1 MRESS
6 CCSPAGSGV
15 LIRWKGGLSCWWM
28 HEEEADRGSR
38 RAAEFTPCLEKA
50 PSCSIP
56 LSFSIPP
63 SSLHPSLRS
72 FYPRLSLPLASVLA
86 HTRSS
91 CASSTF
97 SASSSSCLP
106 ASLTPRGQSG
116 RCTRTYSPAAFG
128 PAPSSKVKVSGEEEH
143 RRIVV
148 PRGNR
153 DTEPGVVFLSALL
166 RPREKYSTRC
176 SFAAFDFLWHAGYAR
191 ETRQPLLADRLHSH
205 SLYRHGGLA
214 SHGELENLRSDYAG

>member
-72 FYPRLSLPLASVLA
+72 ILLPSPFSPSRIRSCTHALLLRLFHLLRLVLFMFARLVNASRPERTLHTHLFTGRFRPRSLLQGEGLRRGGTPENSCSEGKPRYGAGSGFSFGAAPSSREIFHEVFFRGIRLSLARWLRARNA
-86 HTRSS
+86 
-91 CASSTF
+91 
-97 SASSSSCLP
+97 
-106 ASLTPRGQSG
+106 
-116 RCTRTYSPAAFG
+116 PAASRRPITLTLAVPSRWFG
-128 PAPSSKVKVSGEEEH
+128 ISRRTREPSV
-143 RRIVV
+143 
-148 PRGNR
+148 
-153 DTEPGVVFLSALL
+153 
-166 RPREKYSTRC
+166 
-176 SFAAFDFLWHAGYAR
+176 
-191 ETRQPLLADRLHSH
+191 
-205 SLYRHGGLA
+205 
-214 SHGELENLRSDYAG
+214 